1 MRRRVRLL
9 RLFGLGEG
17 FLERRSY
24 EDGIEMRIA
33 YAVMM
38 L

>member
-17 FLERRSY
+17 FLESISY
-24 EDGIEMRIA
+24 EDGIEMRMA
-33 YAVMM
+33 YAAIM